1 MKVILCKNMQKAVL
15 KTGVHSKDH
24 ITLSTSKDDEFK
36 ISLSLE
42 DIDKIDEEIRNVEKN
57 SKKSIEKSK
66 MTKDEF
72 S

>member
-1 MKVILCKNMQKAVL
+1 LV
-15 KTGVHSKDH
+15 KDH
-24 ITLSTSKDDEFK
+24 NTLSISKDDEFK